1 MELGA
6 YFDDFPERD
15 WATEPLDTHGS
26 VRFAV
31 IGLGGYARNNALA
44 ALEAADYCEPTVV
57 VSGSKAKADRVVDE
71 RGLQQ
76 ALTYDEFRSGVASGS
91 YDAVYV
97 STPTAHHL
105 DYVEIAARIGKDVL
119 CEKPIEATS
128 DRATRMIQVCKKA
141 GVELMIA
148 YRMQFDP
155 TVRRM
160 REMIRDGVI
169 GEPVHVHSS
178 LSLHI
183 LELDTAW
190 RFDPD
195 TAGGGVLMED
205 GIYPLNTS
213 RFLLDSDP
221 IAVVGQT
228 RSPDEEFDE
237 VEEHVSFELT
247 FPQGAVA
254 ACTSS
259 YRAHPDSHLRIT
271 GTEGYLELESAFFSG
286 DRRVL
291 TVERSGRRLETTGRP
306 VDEVVEEFDYF
317 AHCIQS
323 NTAPSPDGEHG
334 LVDLEVMDAIYQ
346 SARNDERMHL

>member
-1 MELGA
+1 MDLSS
-6 YFDDFPERD
+6 YIDHFSQRD
-15 WATEPLDTHGS
+15 WETEPIDENDA
-26 VRFAV
+26 VRFAI
-31 IGLGGYARNNALA
+31 IGLGGYARNNALP
-44 ALEAADYCEPTVV
+44 ALEAADFCEPTVV
-57 VSGSKAKADRVVDE
+57 VSGSKEKADRVVGK
-71 RGLQQ
+71 RGLQR
-76 ALTYDEFRSGVASGS
+76 ALSYDEFGSGVAKDL

-105 DYVEIAARIGKDVL
+105 EYAEIAASLGKDVL
-119 CEKPIEATS
+119 CEKPIEVTT
-128 DRATRMIQVCKKA
+128 DRATRMIRVCNEA
-141 GVELMIA
+141 DVELMIA

-195 TAGGGVLMED
+195 IAGGGVLMED
-205 GIYPLNTS
+205 GVYPLNTS

-221 IAVVGQT
+221 VAVSGQT
-228 RSPDEEFDE
+228 RSPDKEFDE
-237 VEEHVSFELT
+237 VEEHISFELT
-247 FPQGAVA
+247 FSNGAVA

-259 YRAHPDSHLRIT
+259 YRAHPESHLRIT
-271 GTEGYLELESAFFSG
+271 GTEGYLKLESAFFTG

-291 TVERSGRRLETTGRP
+291 TVERAGRRLETTGRP
-306 VDEVVEEFDYF
+306 VDEVVEEFDYY
-317 AHCIQS
+317 AHCIQT
-323 NTAPSPDGEHG
+323 NTSPSPNGEHG
-334 LVDLEVMDAIYQ
+334 LVDLEVMKSIYE

>member
-6 YFDDFPERD
+6 YLDDFPKRD
-15 WATEPLDTHGS
+15 WASEPADANDA
-26 VRFAV
+26 VRLAV
-31 IGLGGYARNNALA
+31 VGLGWYARNNALP
-44 ALEAADYCEPTVV
+44 ALEAADYCEPAVV
-57 VSGSKAKADRVVDE
+57 VSGSAGKADRVVDE
-71 RGLQQ
+71 RGLQR
-76 ALTYDEFRSGVASGS
+76 ALTYDEFRSGVATDL

-105 DYVEIAARIGKDVL
+105 EYVEIAANLGKDVL
-119 CEKPIEATS
+119 CEKPIEVTT
-128 DRATRMIQVCKKA
+128 DRATRMIQTCNEA
-141 GVELMIA
+141 DVELMIA

-205 GIYPLNTS
+205 GVYPLNTS

-221 IAVVGQT
+221 VAVSGQT
-228 RSPDEEFDE
+228 RSPDEEFDD
-237 VEEHVSFELT
+237 VEEHISFELT
-247 FPQGAVA
+247 FPSGAVA
-254 ACTSS
+254 VCTSS
-259 YRAHPDSHLRIT
+259 YRAHPESHLRIT

-291 TVERSGRRLETTGRP
+291 TVERAGRRLETTGRP
-306 VDEVVEEFDYF
+306 VDEVVEAFDYF
-317 AHCIQS
+317 AHCIQT
-323 NTAPSPDGEHG
+323 NTSPSPNGEHG
-334 LVDLEVMDAIYQ
+334 LVDLEAMTSIYE
-346 SARNDERMHL
+346 SARNDERLHL